1 MTSPAMLVVPC
12 AGAELTLRL
21 LCTPLTE
28 AVRSIGVA
36 VLYATLALL
45 AATVGAAGVATV
57 SVTVAAA
64 EVPPGPVAV

>member
-1 MTSPAMLVVPC
+1 MTI
-12 AGAELTLRL
+12 ELSKKVRA
-21 LCTPLTE
+21 E